1 MPGRSSSRYAVLGI
15 LTLEPMSGYDIKKF
29 IETSVAHFW
38 RESYGNLY
46 PLLNRLT
53 DEKLVRRRTKRQKG
67 KPDRHVYSLTD
78 RGRAAF
84 LEWLG
89 EPAKEDA
96 VRSEL
101 LLKLFFGRHL
111 EPGRLEAHLEEYRV
125 VQARILGAK
134 LRGHGPFV
142 LALGQHRL
150 QLTHAGAQ
158 GPAGEESTA
167 EVGHARGG
175 LGGRLHGGSTGGQKK
190 GEEGEEERN

>member
-1 MPGRSSSRYAVLGI
+1 MPNRSSSRYAVLGI

-53 DEKLVRRRTKRQKG
+53 DEKLVRRRTERQKG

-89 EPAKEDA
+89 EPVKEDA

-101 LLKLFFGRHL
+101 LLKLFFGRHV
-111 EPGRLEAHLEEYRV
+111 EPGRLEVHLEEYRV
-125 VQARILGAK
+125 VQTRILGA
-134 LRGHGPFV
+134 LRGTREMLEAHHAEHPDLRYWMLTLRRGELV
-142 LALGQHRL
+142 ARARL
-150 QLTHAGAQ
+150 QWAR
-158 GPAGEESTA
+158 ESLQDFRRPGNK
-167 EVGHARGG
+167 E
-175 LGGRLHGGSTGGQKK
+175 K
-190 GEEGEEERN
+190 EP